1 MALTEAASPILHL
14 DTHILVFG
22 LRPGH
27 EARTLIAA
35 AVSRHHRLGVSAM
48 AWAEFRCGPL
58 DPESA
63 DAWAALLAGQV
74 IPVDQ
79 AIADLAAALFNRTG
93 RRSRSL
99 PDCLIAATAMARG
112 ARLATLN
119 RADFQPLLRYG
130 LELA

>member
-1 MALTEAASPILHL
+1 LSEPAPPILHL
-14 DTHILVFG
+14 DTNILVFG

-27 EARTLIAA
+27 EARQLITNW
-35 AVSRHHRLGVSAM
+35 VSRRHRLAVSAM

-63 DAWAALLAGQV
+63 DAWGAMLAGQV
-74 IPVDQ
+74 LPVNQ
-79 AIADLAAALFNRTG
+79 AIADLAAELFNRTG
-93 RRSRSL
+93 CRARSL
-99 PDCLIAATAMARG
+99 PDCLIAATAMTRG

-119 RADFQPLLRYG
+119 RADFEPLLRYG

>member
-1 MALTEAASPILHL
+1 MSEPALPILHL
-14 DTHILVFG
+14 DTNILVFG

-27 EARTLIAA
+27 EARKLITDW
-35 AVSRHHRLGVSAM
+35 VGRRHRLAVSAM

-58 DPESA
+58 DRESA
-63 DAWAALLAGQV
+63 DAWAAMLAGQV

-79 AIADLAAALFNRTG
+79 TIADLAAELFNRTG

-99 PDCLIAATAMARG
+99 SDCLIAATAMTRG

-119 RADFQPLLRYG
+119 RADFEPLLRYG

>member
-1 MALTEAASPILHL
+1 MSETALPILHL
-14 DTHILVFG
+14 DNSILVFG

-27 EARTLIAA
+27 EARQLITNW
-35 AVSRHHRLGVSAM
+35 VGRRHRLAASAM

-58 DPESA
+58 DPASA
-63 DAWAALLAGQV
+63 AAWETMLAGQV
-74 IPVDQ
+74 VPVDQ
-79 AIADLAAALFNRTG
+79 AIADLAAELFNRTG

-99 PDCLIAATAMARG
+99 PDCLIAATAMTRG

-119 RADFQPLLRYG
+119 RADFEPLRRYG